1 MASQSGSLTLH
12 PSPAP
17 IGRDALAAAAE
28 RRRGTSKLSTKVQQE
43 LQLKEKRNTF
53 QRLIDPGIIG
63 PNSRE
68 QALKSLRTLHR
79 LALNLINE
87 PDRKEYTR
95 FRPNNEKVKKLLIEP
110 KGVLEYAVE
119 MGFREKSEEYEAYYV
134 FCDRFQQDLRLGAEV
149 LEAHIALYEDKK
161 EMEFLDPVRER
172 VLKEEAQRKVKLQIV
187 EDRIAQKARGKAE
200 KETRGMSP
208 QSEGTSIARSISSQ
222 VAFQGEGKTLGHN

>member
-68 QALKSLRTLHR
+68 QALKSLRVS
-79 LALNLINE
+79 LNLMFPE
-87 PDRKEYTR
+87 PVGKHEHR
-95 FRPNNEKVKKLLIEP
+95 I
-110 KGVLEYAVE
+110 VLHGIDAPQAGPE
-119 MGFREKSEEYEAYYV
+119 
-134 FCDRFQQDLRLGAEV
+134 
-149 LEAHIALYEDKK
+149 
-161 EMEFLDPVRER
+161 LD
-172 VLKEEAQRKVKLQIV
+172 Q
-187 EDRIAQKARGKAE
+187 
-200 KETRGMSP
+200 
-208 QSEGTSIARSISSQ
+208 
-222 VAFQGEGKTLGHN
+222 